1 MIQTILALA
10 AALAFLLTAGS
21 TAPSYHGVGIVVTPA
36 DVTPPGPVL

>member
-1 MIQTILALA
+1 MIQTILALG

-21 TAPSYHGVGIVVTPA
+21 AAPSYHGVGIVTPA